1 MPAGGPAI
9 RCSWGGEEVLA
20 HVARLFGAEALK
32 PLEGLRVLTCSDSF
46 TEAYALTPEVA
57 EAVQAL
63 MAAGRVP
70 FSAGLYLGRV
80 RRSRPYFIP
89 SHNLVQEI
97 YRALGR
103 PVRAYTIGE
112 HGLRP
117 YLYGRDALA
126 ASLKQCHPP
135 IEAGEVVAIIDEEG
149 WVYGIGLSTK
159 NSCEEAQKAKPNEAI
174 AKNIFDIGWYIRS
187 QTRKERKYKI
197 T

>member
-1 MPAGGPAI
+1 MPAGGPTI
-9 RCSWGGEEVLA
+9 RCSWGGEEILA
-20 HVARLFGAEALK
+20 HVARLFGEEALR
-32 PLEGLRVLTCSDSF
+32 PLEGLQVLICRNSF

-57 EAVQAL
+57 EAVKAL

-70 FSAGLYLGRV
+70 FSAGLYIGRL
-80 RRSRPYFIP
+80 RQARPYFIP

-103 PVRAYTIGE
+103 PVRAFTIGE
-112 HGLRP
+112 QGIRP
-117 YLYGRDALA
+117 YLYGKDVLA

-135 IEAGEVVAIIDEEG
+135 IEAGEVVAIIDEDG

-159 NSCEEAQKAKPNEAI
+159 NNCREARKAKPSEVI
-174 AKNIFDIGWYIRS
+174 AKNVFDVGWYIRS

-197 T
+197 